1 MDCGETLDA
10 RCNVR
15 QEWRLCD
22 VVQTF
27 ELSNKDSVRKEV
39 FEFHTEPPYAN
50 CYTGLKGESIC
61 TFSQSSWCTYLDTTC
76 RTVNRTM
83 RGPTATRNQGKTP
96 EITPTQK
103 NTRMTFW
110 MNISAWNG
118 KRTSTGETE
127 GKEKNLEY
135 KKLQETIEINPD
147 QQHISNTVIYLH
159 LFKLKMYIFIGMF
172 LPSEL
177 LAV

>member
-1 MDCGETLDA
+1 MWDRNGDCVMLSRRLSSRIKTLGG
-10 RCNVR
+10 
-15 QEWRLCD
+15 
-22 VVQTF
+22 
-27 ELSNKDSVRKEV
+27 KKH
-39 FEFHTEPPYAN
+39 FEFHAEPPYAN
-50 CYTGLKGESIC
+50 YYIVLEGKSIC

-118 KRTSTGETE
+118 KRTSTGEDGRKRGRSWVQKAKT
-127 GKEKNLEY
+127 
-135 KKLQETIEINPD
+135 T
-147 QQHISNTVIYLH
+147 
-159 LFKLKMYIFIGMF
+159 YIKQ
-172 LPSEL
+172 LSPAVHHWQWPL
-177 LAV
+177 LAYSNLKCTFSLGCFYLLSCWQSNYSHLQK